1 MTDRKGARAMRI
13 MISTGHLGTAPSGP
27 ESFAAAIDTR
37 PDYLVADG
45 GSSDPGPVYLG
56 DNRVLGQFVR
66 EELELFLTA
75 SRKRGI
81 PLIIGS
87 AGDSGSDHGVDDT
100 VRQLREIAVQH
111 RIPRFRIGWFHSE
124 VPAATIGARLAGGE
138 RMPGLG
144 GFPDLTREEASAA
157 SRIVAV
163 AGIHPFVKLLDMGAD
178 VIVGGRCGD
187 IAITAAPCI
196 RAGFPEALAY
206 HMGKMIECASLV
218 AEPFMGKESI
228 VGTITHQDIVLTP
241 FHPGQRVSVAS
252 AAAHSMYERETPY
265 FERTLGGLLDMR
277 DCAYRE
283 VDARS
288 CRITGARFVPE
299 TPLRVKLEGA
309 RKVGERYMGI
319 VAIRD
324 PFVVRNVD
332 LAIGWCKSAVAKRF
346 GDLRHELH
354 FHVFGRD
361 GVLKGMEPARG
372 ATPHEICIVVEG
384 LADDATTAH
393 QLTDFAVRM
402 FFLARIPGSKGSSGL
417 AATTKETMLSS
428 PGYVWNV
435 NHTMTLDD
443 PMAPFAVHIGEAG
456 V

>member
-1 MTDRKGARAMRI
+1 MPSPPPRQMRI

-27 ESFAAAIDTR
+27 ESFAAAINTM

-56 DNRVLGQFVR
+56 ENMVLGQFVR
-66 EELELFLTA
+66 DELELFLVE

-87 AGDSGSDHGVDDT
+87 AGDAGSNHGVDDT
-100 VRQLREIAVQH
+100 VRQLREIAAEH
-111 RIPRFRIGWFHSE
+111 RIPKFRIGWFHSE
-124 VPAATIGARLAGGE
+124 VPAERICAKLAAGE

-144 GFPDLTREEASAA
+144 GFPDLTPEEARAS

-163 AGIHPFVKLLDMGAD
+163 AGVEPFIKLLDMGAE

-196 RAGFPEALAY
+196 RAGFPAPLAY

-218 AEPFMGKESI
+218 AEPFMGKEAI
-228 VGTITHQDIVLTP
+228 IGTVSDEDILITP
-241 FHPGQRVSVAS
+241 YHPGQRVSVSS
-252 AAAHSMYERETPY
+252 AAGHSMYERETPF

-277 DCAYRE
+277 ECRYTEDG
-283 VDARS
+283 RS
-288 CRITGARFVPE
+288 CRISGARFDRDE
-299 TPLRVKLEGA
+299 RLTVKLEGA
-309 RKVGERYMGI
+309 RKVGERYMG
-319 VAIRD
+319 VVGIRD
-324 PFVVRNVD
+324 PHVVRNVD
-332 LAIGWCKSAVAKRF
+332 LAIEWSRSAVNRRF
-346 GDLRHELH
+346 GDVPHELH
-354 FHVFGRD
+354 FHVFGRN
-361 GVLKGMEPARG
+361 GVLKEMEPVRDAN
-372 ATPHEICIVVEG
+372 PHELCIVVEG
-384 LADDATTAH
+384 LAATDALAH
-393 QLTDFAVRM
+393 KLTDFATRM

-417 AATTKETMLSS
+417 AATTKETMRSS

-435 NHTMTLDD
+435 NHTMHVDD
-443 PMAPFAVHIGEAG
+443 AMELFPVHIGEAG